1 MVFGNAAIRDGSESS
16 IGLDGVKTWTW
27 TQRVLRRRQGQGGC
41 LKNRMKTNHGLTEL
55 NASSIGMCLAALE
68 AIDGLDLFQSRG
80 GFNSIIHVSPD
91 EKARCQDILESLL
104 PRESHSKEVGAAL
117 LPVISYPAFAVT
129 DLNLIN
135 LTANGKF

>member
-1 MVFGNAAIRDGSESS
+1 MS
-16 IGLDGVKTWTW
+16 ILKTVK
-27 TQRVLRRRQGQGGC
+27 
-41 LKNRMKTNHGLTEL
+41 KTNHGLTEL

-135 LTANGKF
+135 LTANGTVPFLLNVVYFLFILSLNK